1 MLEAARCRITDRTN
15 EWRWLAR
22 RPLIRSTLLLRIV
35 ALETR
40 SASGARVDGESSTD
54 ESSPESSMSSD
65 EASEDVDDGT
75 AGPSPVQEA
84 EGSVVSSLSEDSVN
98 ENDSEQGG
106 DVGTPQS
113 AVASRPA
120 SALITGRVTFQV
132 GGAGASSGPSGL
144 AGEMSRR
151 RNKGAE
157 AGLSAAQKLAA
168 ADQDWASRQTILS
181 VRSTM
186 SRAGVRAADGS
197 LPDGEAVY
205 VERPQEQRGQLD
217 SITAEL
223 LQGALSSWGYSDVVP
238 NAAAQL
244 GSGFFCGGHVL
255 LVGADTQVGVLQYYC
270 FDD

>member
-1 MLEAARCRITDRTN
+1 MLDAARCSITDRTN

-22 RPLIRSTLLLRIV
+22 RPLIRSTLVLRIV

-65 EASEDVDDGT
+65 EASDVEVDDGT
-75 AGPSPVQEA
+75 AGPSPVQED
-84 EGSVVSSLSEDSVN
+84 EGSAASSLSEDSID
-98 ENDSEQGG
+98 ENDSGPAG
-106 DVGTPQS
+106 TGTPQS
-113 AVASRPA
+113 DVRGASRPA
-120 SALITGRVTFQV
+120 SAQITGRVTFQV
-132 GGAGASSGPSGL
+132 AGAGTVSLTPSGASGDL
-144 AGEMSRR
+144 SRR

-168 ADQDWASRQTILS
+168 ADQDWASRQTVLS
-181 VRSTM
+181 VRSSTL
-186 SRAGVRAADGS
+186 SRGGGKGAEGG
-197 LPDGEAVY
+197 LLEGEAVY
-205 VERPQEQRGQLD
+205 AERLPEQRGQLD

-255 LVGADTQVGVLQYYC
+255 LVGADAQVG
-270 FDD
+270 